1 MTQKHIRLTFKGG
14 GWVLVMTAIVLS
26 GFVAWAIAPAIFRLS
41 EHVVGDGR
49 TVESYNFDLSNLAL
63 QPEDNHSGHATSETC
78 PPVMH
83 SPEVFTLEKIEA
95 RNAVQRDPYL
105 ISDDL
110 VVGVTIE
117 GQSRAYPLHVLH
129 VHEIINDVLGEVPIA
144 VTWHWPSGHVAV
156 YSRNVLGGEMQ
167 FANSG
172 LAGNGG
178 LLMYNK
184 VDEVGGEQLF
194 STLLGASIS
203 GSSVELQ
210 SVPHGRGRVGKTWS
224 TMQPD
229 TSVIAANDQY
239 KKRYRKGDPKMYFLT
254 DTIYYPSSPMPQDS
268 DKPKTLVIALPTTGG
283 HLVYS
288 IPALL
293 EVADENGHVHLTI
306 DARPVTITVS
316 KSPTSAIVRDASGN
330 VVPSQRALWFAWYGN
345 HPNDKIT
352 SP

>member
-1 MTQKHIRLTFKGG
+1 MTQEHIRLTFKGG

-26 GFVAWAIAPAIFRLS
+26 GFIAWAIAPAIFRLS

-49 TVESYNFDLSNLAL
+49 TVESYKFDLSNLAL
-63 QPEDNHSGHATSETC
+63 EPETIIPVMQHRNMS
-78 PPVMH
+78 PVMH
-83 SPEVFTLEKIEA
+83 SPEVFTLEEIEA

-110 VVGVTIE
+110 VVGITIE

-129 VHEIINDVLGEVPIA
+129 VHEIINDVLGETPIA

-156 YSRNVLGGEMQ
+156 YSRSVLGGEMQ

-184 VDEVGGEQLF
+184 VEEVGGEQLF

-203 GSSVELQ
+203 GSNVELQ
-210 SVPHGRGRVGKTWS
+210 SVPHDVTSWETWS

-254 DTIYYPSSPMPQDS
+254 DTIYYPSNPMPQDGT
-268 DKPKTLVIALPTTGG
+268 DPKTLVIALPTTGG

-293 EVADENGHVHLTI
+293 EVADDDGYVHLTI

-316 KSPTSAIVRDASGN
+316 KSPLSAIVRDASGN

-352 SP
+352 RP